1 VVGRVEVE
9 GLAEGYGLAE
19 VEGLLEE
26 YGLAEVE
33 GLAEAEGLYEEPED
47 LYGFAP
53 LRPGY
58 AGFAGR
64 PLGAS
69 RVFTSTSRPL
79 TLRP

>member
-1 VVGRVEVE
+1 MP
-9 GLAEGYGLAE
+9 GL
-19 VEGLLEE
+19 EGLLEE

-33 GLAEAEGLYEEPED
+33 GLAELEGLADGYGLPEPEGLYEPED

-69 RVFTSTSRPL
+69 MVFTSTSLPL
-79 TLRP
+79 ILRP